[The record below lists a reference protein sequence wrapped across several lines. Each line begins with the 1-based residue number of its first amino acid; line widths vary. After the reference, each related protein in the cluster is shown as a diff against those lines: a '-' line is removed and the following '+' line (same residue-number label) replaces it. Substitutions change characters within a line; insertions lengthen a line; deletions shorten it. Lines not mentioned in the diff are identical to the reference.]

1 VQQTVKSQLQGAHS
15 RTYLSMQI
23 LQITKWY
30 QQTKILFSKKKALI
44 SMRPYFLS
52 PIKTNQKRIA
62 LLSVNKKSDK
72 PSQLSQRSRTK
83 TKKKR

>member
-1 VQQTVKSQLQGAHS
+1 VQQTAKFQLQGAHS

-23 LQITKWY
+23 LQITNWY

-52 PIKTNQKRIA
+52 LIKINQKRIA
-62 LLSVNKKSDK
+62 LLSVNKKRDK